1 MHPPER
7 DSSGLTVVDEA
18 LEIVHL
24 RAAGAW
30 RAPAECERIAGMD
43 NADAFDCQGT
53 WAACVRKASLQVRRA
68 GCGEP
73 PDRPASAPDMTGQE
87 TFDYVVVGAGAA
99 GSAAAARVVEE
110 GRHSVALIEAGRDDP
125 WVWLKIPLGIG
136 LVLTGERAVRRYWT
150 EAEPNLGS
158 RRIFWPRGRVLG
170 GTSTINGM
178 LWVRGDPAEY
188 DRWADM
194 GCKGWDFGSVLPH
207 FKRMEACTLGRDT
220 LRGRTGKTSIV
231 EYSPRDPLSSAFFKA
246 CTEAGIAANDDYN
259 GDRYGGVGYLQLNT
273 RRGFRHG
280 VREAYLRSLGRNRNL
295 AILSETTVESIVI
308 ENRRATSVRI
318 RLNGAER
325 TIGCRREVILAAG
338 AIDTPKILELSGIG
352 DPDRL
357 LGLGIEPVHA
367 LRGVGEGLR
376 DHLHTRLTFRSR
388 RAVTLNDVM
397 RSPARKVLF
406 GLRYLVS
413 RKGLMATSTA
423 TVHAL
428 VQSAPEQARPD
439 IKLQLHPLSAP
450 EIRSPDR
457 VELDAFSGFGIGTF
471 PLRPESTGSVHIAS
485 RDPREQ
491 PRIRPNYLD
500 HPDDLAC
507 AIAAVRL
514 ARRVAAQP
522 ALSDLIVEEVRPGAE
537 AKSDEA
543 IAAFIRE
550 TGTTSYHPVGTCRMG
565 VDAMA
570 VVDPELRVIGLEGLR
585 VADASVFPTM
595 PSSNTHA
602 PSILVGEIAASLVNA
617 G

>member
-1 MHPPER
+1 
-7 DSSGLTVVDEA
+7 
-18 LEIVHL
+18 
-24 RAAGAW
+24 
-30 RAPAECERIAGMD
+30 
-43 NADAFDCQGT
+43 
-53 WAACVRKASLQVRRA
+53 
-68 GCGEP
+68 
-73 PDRPASAPDMTGQE
+73 MTGPG

-99 GSAAAARVVEE
+99 GSAAAARIAEE

-125 WVWLKIPLGIG
+125 WIWLKVPLGIG
-136 LVLTGERAVRRYWT
+136 IVLPGKRAVRRYWT
-150 EAEPNLGS
+150 DPEPNLGS
-158 RRIFWPRGRVLG
+158 RRIYWPRGRVLG

-188 DRWADM
+188 DRWARM
-194 GCKGWDFGSVLPH
+194 GCTGWDYDSVLPH

-246 CTEAGIAANDDYN
+246 CTQAGIAANDDYN
-259 GDRYGGVGYLQLNT
+259 GERYEGVGYLQLNT
-273 RRGFRHG
+273 RRGLRHG
-280 VREAYLRSLGRNRNL
+280 VREAYLRSIGRNDNL
-295 AILSETTVESIVI
+295 AILCDTAVESIAI
-308 ENRRATSVRI
+308 ENRRATSVRV
-318 RLNGAER
+318 RRNGTEWN
-325 TIGCRREVILAAG
+325 IGCRREVILAAG
-338 AIDTPKILELSGIG
+338 AIDTPRILELSGIG

-357 LGLGIEPVHA
+357 RSLGIEPVHA

-376 DHLHTRLTFRSR
+376 DHLHTRLTFRSA

-397 RSPARKVLF
+397 RNPLRKMVF
-406 GLRYLVS
+406 GLRYLLS
-413 RKGLMATSTA
+413 RKGLMATSAA

-428 VQSAPEQARPD
+428 ARSAPELAVPD

-450 EIRSPDR
+450 DTRSPDR
-457 VELDAFSGFGIGTF
+457 VELDEFSGFGIGTF
-471 PLRPESTGSVHIAS
+471 PLRPASTGSVHIAS

-491 PRIRPNYLD
+491 PGIRPNYLD

-507 AIAAVRL
+507 AVAAVRL
-514 ARRVAAQP
+514 ARQVAAQP
-522 ALSDLIVEEVRPGAE
+522 ALSELIVEEVRPGDE
-537 AKSDEA
+537 AKSDEE

-585 VADASVFPTM
+585 VADASIFPTM

-602 PSILVGEIAASLVNA
+602 PSILVGEVAASLVNA
-617 G
+617 R

>member
-18 LEIVHL
+18 LGIVHL
-24 RAAGAW
+24 RTAGAW
-30 RAPAECERIAGMD
+30 RPPRECEPVAGMD

-53 WAACVRKASLQVRRA
+53 WAGRVREASLQVVRA
-68 GCGEP
+68 RCGAT
-73 PDRPASAPDMTGQE
+73 PDRPASPPDMTGQE

-99 GSAAAARVVEE
+99 GSAAAARIVEE

-136 LVLTGERAVRRYWT
+136 IVLTGERAVRRYWT

-188 DRWADM
+188 DRWADL

-259 GDRYGGVGYLQLNT
+259 GDRYEGVGYLQLNT

-280 VREAYLRSLGRNRNL
+280 VREAYLRSLGGNRNL
-295 AILSETTVESIVI
+295 TILCDTTVESVVI
-308 ENRRATSVRI
+308 ENRRAISVRI
-318 RLNGAER
+318 RVNGAER
-325 TIGCRREVILAAG
+325 TIGCRREVVLAAG

-376 DHLHTRLTFRSR
+376 DHLHTRLTFHSA

-397 RSPARKVLF
+397 RSPARKMLF
-406 GLRYLVS
+406 GLRYLLS
-413 RKGLMATSTA
+413 GKGLMATSTA

-428 VQSAPEQARPD
+428 AQSAPERGRPD

-471 PLRPESTGSVHIAS
+471 PLRPASTGSVHIAS

-500 HPDDLAC
+500 DPDDLAC

-602 PSILVGEIAASLVNA
+602 PSILVGEIAAALVNA

>member
-1 MHPPER
+1 MQ
-7 DSSGLTVVDEA
+7 VF
-18 LEIVHL
+18 
-24 RAAGAW
+24 RA
-30 RAPAECERIAGMD
+30 R
-43 NADAFDCQGT
+43 
-53 WAACVRKASLQVRRA
+53 
-68 GCGEP
+68 CGES
-73 PDRPASAPDMTGQE
+73 PDRPAPAPDMTGQE

-99 GSAAAARVVEE
+99 GSAAAARIAEE

-136 LVLTGERAVRRYWT
+136 IVLTGERAVRRYRT

-246 CTEAGIAANDDYN
+246 CTESGITANDDYN

-273 RRGFRHG
+273 RRGLRHG
-280 VREAYLRSLGRNRNL
+280 VREAYLRSLGGNRNL
-295 AILSETTVESIVI
+295 AILCDTTVESIAV
-308 ENRRATSVRI
+308 ENRRATSVRV
-318 RLNGAER
+318 RRDGTTR

-338 AIDTPKILELSGIG
+338 AIDTPRLLELSGIG
-352 DPDRL
+352 DPGRL
-357 LGLGIEPVHA
+357 QGLGIQPVHA
-367 LRGVGEGLR
+367 LPGVGEGLR
-376 DHLHTRLTFRSR
+376 DHLHTRLTFRST
-388 RAVTLNDVM
+388 RAVTLNDIM

-428 VQSAPEQARPD
+428 ARSPPERGRPD
-439 IKLQLHPLSAP
+439 VKLQLHPLSAP

-457 VELDAFSGFGIGTF
+457 VDLDAFSGFGIGTF
-471 PLRPESTGSVHIAS
+471 PLRPKSTGSVHIAS

-522 ALSDLIVEEVRPGAE
+522 ALSDLVAEEVRPGAE

-602 PSILVGEIAASLVNA
+602 PSILVGEVAASLVNA

>member
-1 MHPPER
+1 
-7 DSSGLTVVDEA
+7 
-18 LEIVHL
+18 
-24 RAAGAW
+24 
-30 RAPAECERIAGMD
+30 
-43 NADAFDCQGT
+43 
-53 WAACVRKASLQVRRA
+53 
-68 GCGEP
+68 
-73 PDRPASAPDMTGQE
+73 MTGQE

-99 GSAAAARVVEE
+99 GSAAAARIAEE
-110 GRHSVALIEAGRDDP
+110 GRHTVALIEAGRDDP

-136 LVLTGERAVRRYWT
+136 IVLTGERAVRRYWT

-194 GCKGWDFGSVLPH
+194 GCTGWDFGSVLPH

-259 GDRYGGVGYLQLNT
+259 GERYEGVGHLQLNT

-295 AILSETTVESIVI
+295 TILCDTTVESIAV
-308 ENRRATSVRI
+308 ENRRATSVRV
-318 RLNGAER
+318 RRNGTER

-338 AIDTPKILELSGIG
+338 AVDTPRILELSGIG

-357 LGLGIEPVHA
+357 LGLGIEPVHT

-376 DHLHTRLTFRSR
+376 DHLHTRLTFRSA
-388 RAVTLNDVM
+388 RAVTLNDIM
-397 RSPARKVLF
+397 RSPARKVLL

-428 VQSAPEQARPD
+428 ARSAPGQARPD

-457 VELDAFSGFGIGTF
+457 VELDEFSGFGIGTF
-471 PLRPESTGSVHIAS
+471 PLRPKSTGSVHIAS

-491 PRIRPNYLD
+491 PRIRPNYLG
-500 HPDDLAC
+500 HTDDLAC

-537 AKSDEA
+537 AKTDEA

-565 VDAMA
+565 LDAMA

>member
-1 MHPPER
+1 MQ
-7 DSSGLTVVDEA
+7 VV
-18 LEIVHL
+18 
-24 RAAGAW
+24 
-30 RAPAECERIAGMD
+30 
-43 NADAFDCQGT
+43 
-53 WAACVRKASLQVRRA
+53 RA
-68 GCGEP
+68 GCGAT
-73 PDRPASAPDMTGQE
+73 PDRPASPPDMTGQE
-87 TFDYVVVGAGAA
+87 TFDYIVVGAGAA
-99 GSAAAARVVEE
+99 GSAAAARIVEE

-136 LVLTGERAVRRYWT
+136 IVLTGERAVRRYWT

-188 DRWADM
+188 DRWADL

-259 GDRYGGVGYLQLNT
+259 GDRYEGVGYLQLNT

-295 AILSETTVESIVI
+295 AILPEATVESVVI
-308 ENRRATSVRI
+308 ENRRAISVRI
-318 RLNGAER
+318 RVNGAER
-325 TIGCRREVILAAG
+325 TIGCRREVVLAAG

-376 DHLHTRLTFRSR
+376 DHLHTRLTFRSA

-397 RSPARKVLF
+397 RSPARKMLF
-406 GLRYLVS
+406 GLRYLLS
-413 RKGLMATSTA
+413 GKGLMATSTA

-428 VQSAPEQARPD
+428 AQSAPERDRPD

-471 PLRPESTGSVHIAS
+471 PLRPASTGSVHIAS

-500 HPDDLAC
+500 DPDDLAC

-602 PSILVGEIAASLVNA
+602 PSILVGEIAAALVNA

>member
-1 MHPPER
+1 
-7 DSSGLTVVDEA
+7 
-18 LEIVHL
+18 
-24 RAAGAW
+24 
-30 RAPAECERIAGMD
+30 
-43 NADAFDCQGT
+43 
-53 WAACVRKASLQVRRA
+53 
-68 GCGEP
+68 
-73 PDRPASAPDMTGQE
+73 MTGHE

-99 GSAAAARVVEE
+99 GSAAAARIAEE
-110 GRHSVALIEAGRDDP
+110 GRHTVALIEAGRDDP

-136 LVLTGERAVRRYWT
+136 IVLTGERAVRRYWT
-150 EAEPNLGS
+150 EAEPNLQS

-170 GTSTINGM
+170 GSSTINGM

-194 GCKGWDFGSVLPH
+194 GCTGWDFGSVLPH
-207 FKRMEACTLGRDT
+207 FKRMEACTLGRAT

-231 EYSPRDPLSSAFFKA
+231 EYSDRDPLSSAFFKA

-259 GDRYGGVGYLQLNT
+259 GERYEGVGYLQLNT

-295 AILSETTVESIVI
+295 TILCDTTVESIAV
-308 ENRRATSVRI
+308 ENRRATSVRV
-318 RLNGAER
+318 RRNGTER

-338 AIDTPKILELSGIG
+338 AVDTPRILELSGIG

-388 RAVTLNDVM
+388 GPVTLNDIM
-397 RSPARKVLF
+397 RSPARKVLL

-428 VQSAPEQARPD
+428 ARSAPGQARPD

-457 VELDAFSGFGIGTF
+457 VGLDEFSGFGIGTF
-471 PLRPESTGSVHIAS
+471 PLRPKSTGSVHIAS

-491 PRIRPNYLD
+491 PRIRPNYLG

-522 ALSDLIVEEVRPGAE
+522 ALSDLIVEEVRPGTE
-537 AKSDEA
+537 AKTDEA

-565 VDAMA
+565 LDAMA
-570 VVDPELRVIGLEGLR
+570 VVDSELRVIGLEGLR

>member
-1 MHPPER
+1 MQ
-7 DSSGLTVVDEA
+7 VC
-18 LEIVHL
+18 
-24 RAAGAW
+24 RA
-30 RAPAECERIAGMD
+30 R
-43 NADAFDCQGT
+43 
-53 WAACVRKASLQVRRA
+53 
-68 GCGEP
+68 CGEP
-73 PDRPASAPDMTGQE
+73 RDRTASPPDMTGQE

-99 GSAAAARVVEE
+99 GSAAAARIVEE

-136 LVLTGERAVRRYWT
+136 IVLAGERAVRRYRT
-150 EAEPNLGS
+150 EAEPNLRS
-158 RRIFWPRGRVLG
+158 RRIYWPRGRVLG

-194 GCKGWDFGSVLPH
+194 GCTGWDFGSLLPH
-207 FKRMEACTLGRDT
+207 FKRMEACTLGSDA
-220 LRGRTGKTSIV
+220 LRGRAGRTSVV
-231 EYSPRDPLSSAFFKA
+231 EYSPHDPLSSAFFRA
-246 CTEAGIAANDDYN
+246 CTEASIAANDDYN
-259 GDRYGGVGYLQLNT
+259 GDRYEGVGYLQLNT
-273 RRGFRHG
+273 RRGLRHG
-280 VREAYLRSLGRNRNL
+280 VREAYLRSLGGNRNL
-295 AILSETTVESIVI
+295 AILCDTTVESIAV
-308 ENRRATSVRI
+308 ENRRATSVRVC
-318 RLNGAER
+318 RDGTTR

-367 LRGVGEGLR
+367 LPGVGEGLR

-388 RAVTLNDVM
+388 RAVTLNDIM

-413 RKGLMATSTA
+413 RKGFMATSTA

-428 VQSAPEQARPD
+428 ARSAPEPARPD
-439 IKLQLHPLSAP
+439 VKLQLHPLSAP

-471 PLRPESTGSVHIAS
+471 PLRPVSTGSVHIAS

-522 ALSDLIVEEVRPGAE
+522 ALSDLVAEEVRPGAE

-602 PSILVGEIAASLVNA
+602 PSILVGEVAASLVNA

>member
-1 MHPPER
+1 MQ
-7 DSSGLTVVDEA
+7 VC
-18 LEIVHL
+18 
-24 RAAGAW
+24 RA
-30 RAPAECERIAGMD
+30 R
-43 NADAFDCQGT
+43 
-53 WAACVRKASLQVRRA
+53 
-68 GCGEP
+68 CGEP
-73 PDRPASAPDMTGQE
+73 RDRTASPPDMTGQE

-99 GSAAAARVVEE
+99 GSAAAARIVEE

-125 WVWLKIPLGIG
+125 WIWLKIPLGIG
-136 LVLTGERAVRRYWT
+136 IVLTGERAVRRYWT

-194 GCKGWDFGSVLPH
+194 GCTGWDFGSLLPH
-207 FKRMEACTLGRDT
+207 FKRMEACTLGSDA
-220 LRGRTGKTSIV
+220 LRGRAGRTSVV
-231 EYSPRDPLSSAFFKA
+231 EYSPRDPLSSAFFRA
-246 CTEAGIAANDDYN
+246 CTEAGIVGNDDYN
-259 GDRYGGVGYLQLNT
+259 GDRYEGVGYLQLNT
-273 RRGFRHG
+273 RRGLRHG
-280 VREAYLRSLGRNRNL
+280 VREAYLRSLGGNRNL
-295 AILSETTVESIVI
+295 AILCDTTVESIAV
-308 ENRRATSVRI
+308 ENRRATSVRV
-318 RLNGAER
+318 RRDGTTR

-338 AIDTPKILELSGIG
+338 AIDTPKLLELSGIG
-352 DPDRL
+352 DPGRL
-357 LGLGIEPVHA
+357 QGLGIQPVHA
-367 LRGVGEGLR
+367 LPGVGEGLR

-388 RAVTLNDVM
+388 RAVTLNDIM

-413 RKGLMATSTA
+413 RKGFMATSTA

-428 VQSAPEQARPD
+428 ARSAPEPARPD
-439 IKLQLHPLSAP
+439 VKLQLHPLSAP

-471 PLRPESTGSVHIAS
+471 PLRPVSTGSVHIAS

-491 PRIRPNYLD
+491 PRIRPNYLN

-522 ALSDLIVEEVRPGAE
+522 ALSDLVAEEVRPGAE

-602 PSILVGEIAASLVNA
+602 PSILVGEVAASLVNA